1 MTASSIAGLP
11 SALERFE
18 EIERSLA
25 GREPALFLDYDGTLT
40 PIVRDPAEA
49 TLPEETREA
58 IRRLRDVVAVAVIS
72 GRDLDDVRAMVEVDG
87 IAYAGSHGFDILDP
101 SGERHAR
108 GEEHVP
114 ALDEAQERLHRL
126 LPSLPGLWIE
136 RKRFAVALHFRE
148 VDPDRVGP
156 IEAAVDRAL
165 EGVEGLRKTGG
176 KKIFEL
182 RPDMEWDKGRALLW
196 LLEVLGLDRDDVV
209 PFYLGDDLTDED
221 AFEAIEE
228 EGVGI
233 VVQGEDR
240 ERATRARYA
249 LADPDA
255 VRRFLERIA
264 RERSDEGG
272 ADTEGGG

>member
-49 TLPEETREA
+49 ILPGETREA
-58 IRRLRDVVAVAVIS
+58 IRRLRDVAAVAVIS

-101 SGERHAR
+101 SGERHAK
-108 GEEHVP
+108 GEKHLP
-114 ALDEAQERLHRL
+114 ALDEAQERLQRAL
-126 LPSLPGLWIE
+126 ASLPGGWIE
-136 RKRFAVALHFRE
+136 RKRFAVAIHFRE
-148 VDPDRVGP
+148 VDPERVP
-156 IEAAVDRAL
+156 AVEAAVDRVM
-165 EGVEGLRKTGG
+165 EETEGLRKTSG
-176 KKIFEL
+176 KRIFEL
-182 RPDMEWDKGRALLW
+182 RPDVEWDKGRAVRW

-228 EGVGI
+228 DGVGI

-240 ERATRARYA
+240 ERTTRARYA

-255 VRRFLERIA
+255 VRRFLKGIA
-264 RERSDEGG
+264 RERSEEEG
-272 ADTEGGG
+272 AETEGGE